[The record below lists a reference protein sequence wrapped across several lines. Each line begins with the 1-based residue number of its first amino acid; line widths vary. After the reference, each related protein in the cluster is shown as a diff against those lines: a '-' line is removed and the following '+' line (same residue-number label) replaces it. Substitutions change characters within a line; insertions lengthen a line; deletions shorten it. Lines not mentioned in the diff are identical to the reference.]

1 MDSLKIDFLVATI
14 NRTNCEFLYPIFKNI
29 DLNDCNVIV
38 INQCIDIAVPLN
50 GISTFHDNI
59 HLISVPDKGT
69 SNSRN
74 LAMLHMKGDIGVFLD
89 DDVVLEH
96 DSMIRIANAYIE
108 HKDADI
114 ITFQS
119 QYFSGKYFKSYSD
132 NSFKHNK
139 YTLKNI
145 SDIEIT
151 FRKTIIEKK
160 VLFNTLFGLGAK
172 FPLGEYL
179 IFLTDCYNA
188 ESNMYYV
195 PGVIVKHPDCLH
207 SGIQFIQNYEEGRG
221 ALFACLSKYLFP
233 FMIFYFAIRKYSMYK
248 NKHSFWREVYF
259 MFKGAIKYF
268 LC

>member
-1 MDSLKIDFLVATI
+1 MYL
-14 NRTNCEFLYPIFKNI
+14 
-29 DLNDCNVIV
+29 
-38 INQCIDIAVPLN
+38 
-50 GISTFHDNI
+50 
-59 HLISVPDKGT
+59 
-69 SNSRN
+69 
-74 LAMLHMKGDIGVFLD
+74 
-89 DDVVLEH
+89 
-96 DSMIRIANAYIE
+96 
-108 HKDADI
+108 
-114 ITFQS
+114 
-119 QYFSGKYFKSYSD
+119 
-132 NSFKHNK
+132 
-139 YTLKNI
+139 
-145 SDIEIT
+145 
-151 FRKTIIEKK
+151 K

-188 ESNMYYV
+188 ESNMDYV

>member
-14 NRTNCEFLYPIFKNI
+14 NRIDCKFLYPIFKNI
-29 DLNDCNVIV
+29 DLNDCSVIV
-38 INQCIDIAVPLN
+38 INQCINIAVPQN
-50 GISTFHDNI
+50 EFTVFHKNI
-59 HLISVPDKGT
+59 HVISVSDRGT

-74 LAMLHMKGDIGVFLD
+74 MAMMHMKGDIGVFVD

-96 DSMIRIANAYIE
+96 DSVVRISNAYLE
-108 HKDADI
+108 HKDADV

-119 QYFSGKYFKSYSD
+119 QYFSGKYFKSYSA

-151 FRKTIIEKK
+151 FRKTIIEKN

-179 IFLTDCYNA
+179 TFLMDCYKA
-188 ESNMYYV
+188 GSNMYYV

-207 SGIQFIQNYEEGRG
+207 SGIQFNQNYEVGRG
-221 ALFACLSKYLFP
+221 ALFACLSKFFFP
-233 FMIFYFAIRKYSMYK
+233 LMIFYFAIKKYSLYK
-248 NKHSFWREVYF
+248 NKHSFGKEIYL
-259 MFKGAIKYF
+259 MFKGAVKYCF
-268 LC
+268 R

>member
-1 MDSLKIDFLVATI
+1 M
-14 NRTNCEFLYPIFKNI
+14 
-29 DLNDCNVIV
+29 
-38 INQCIDIAVPLN
+38 
-50 GISTFHDNI
+50 
-59 HLISVPDKGT
+59 
-69 SNSRN
+69 
-74 LAMLHMKGDIGVFLD
+74 
-89 DDVVLEH
+89 
-96 DSMIRIANAYIE
+96 
-108 HKDADI
+108 
-114 ITFQS
+114 
-119 QYFSGKYFKSYSD
+119 
-132 NSFKHNK
+132 
-139 YTLKNI
+139 KNI

-207 SGIQFIQNYEEGRG
+207 SSIQFIQNYEEGRG

-248 NKHSFWREVYF
+248 NKHSF
-259 MFKGAIKYF
+259 F
-268 LC
+268 LWFDIILQH

>member
-14 NRTNCEFLYPIFKNI
+14 NRIDCEFLYPIFKNI

-38 INQCIDIAVPLN
+38 INQCINIAVPQN
-50 GISTFHDNI
+50 EITTFHKNI
-59 HLISVPDKGT
+59 HMISVADKGT

-74 LAMLHMKGDIGVFLD
+74 MAMMHMKGDIGVLVD

-96 DSMIRIANAYIE
+96 DSVVRIANAYLKY
-108 HKDADI
+108 KDADV

-119 QYFSGKYFKSYSD
+119 QYFSGKYFKSYSA
-132 NSFKHNK
+132 NSFRHNK

-151 FRKTIIEKK
+151 FRKTIIKK
-160 VLFNTLFGLGAK
+160 KILFNPLFGLGAK

-179 IFLTDCYNA
+179 IFLMDCYKT

-207 SGIQFIQNYEEGRG
+207 SGIQFNQNYEVGRG
-221 ALFACLSKYLFP
+221 ALFACLSKCLFP
-233 FMIFYFAIRKYSMYK
+233 LMIFYFAIKKYSMYK
-248 NKHSFWREVYF
+248 KKHSFCREVYL
-259 MFKGAIKYF
+259 MFKGSIQYYSR
-268 LC
+268 

>member
-50 GISTFHDNI
+50 GISTFHENI

-139 YTLKNI
+139 YTL
-145 SDIEIT
+145 
-151 FRKTIIEKK
+151 
-160 VLFNTLFGLGAK
+160 L
-172 FPLGEYL
+172 
-179 IFLTDCYNA
+179 
-188 ESNMYYV
+188 
-195 PGVIVKHPDCLH
+195 CLK
-207 SGIQFIQNYEEGRG
+207 E
-221 ALFACLSKYLFP
+221 LSL
-233 FMIFYFAIRKYSMYK
+233 
-248 NKHSFWREVYF
+248 
-259 MFKGAIKYF
+259 
-268 LC
+268 